1 MKWVPRRGSSH
12 QHCHPHVALNSST
25 RKLQPVE
32 RSPGSSRFSVRSCGH
47 GAQAGAGEWREEDGA
62 AETRRCGLPTAP
74 FPVTLCRLGGKGGR
88 VVGKGGLRLSLGRA
102 GRGEPVFIW
111 FCCCFPAP
119 FLIGNK
125 FHQPCPGQTPLARAQ
140 GGSVRRGLG
149 CPFPPGNSHTIGHG

>member
-1 MKWVPRRGSSH
+1 M
-12 QHCHPHVALNSST
+12 
-25 RKLQPVE
+25 
-32 RSPGSSRFSVRSCGH
+32 
-47 GAQAGAGEWREEDGA
+47 

-102 GRGEPVFIW
+102 GRGEAVFIW

-125 FHQPCPGQTPLARAQ
+125 FHQPC
-140 GGSVRRGLG
+140 SVRPLS
-149 CPFPPGNSHTIGHG
+149 PGHRAAL